1 MQKYLNQIQWM
12 KYNQNWISSLEYLN
26 QPAQYV
32 HLSASPSAS
41 KVVDKQNRGKRRKL
55 QRLKRKNKI
64 SDKPQR
70 QQKEPEEAK
79 GGGGGGK
86 RKKKRRRISKV
97 TKVSNQLTSES
108 SCWFKSNCLNNYY
121 HMSGMIVQFWGGFFK
136 NVTSRFTPFLS
147 KF

>member
-1 MQKYLNQIQWM
+1 M
-12 KYNQNWISSLEYLN
+12 
-26 QPAQYV
+26 
-32 HLSASPSAS
+32 
-41 KVVDKQNRGKRRKL
+41 DKQNRGKRRKL
-55 QRLKRKNKI
+55 QRSKRKNKI

-108 SCWFKSNCLNNYY
+108 SC
-121 HMSGMIVQFWGGFFK
+121 
-136 NVTSRFTPFLS
+136 
-147 KF
+147 